1 MKDHSAMNP
10 IFWYRCSL
18 HRRTYL
24 QGNRSW
30 TGNYKK
36 IHFKCLQH
44 LALPSGKQKKTF
56 IEQAKQEY
64 ATFNNGSSVGDS
76 IVDEIL
82 KHELEKHDAIMNIQ
96 RIPIEC
102 MSDEEDFE

>member
-1 MKDHSAMNP
+1 MWVIIAFS
-10 IFWYRCSL
+10 IVL
-18 HRRTYL
+18 
-24 QGNRSW
+24 
-30 TGNYKK
+30 
-36 IHFKCLQH
+36 I
-44 LALPSGKQKKTF
+44 
-56 IEQAKQEY
+56 
-64 ATFNNGSSVGDS
+64 GSSVEDS